1 MTLST
6 AAPVEEED
14 RPRSFLETT
23 LVKVAKWYRKSMG
36 YHKYGLR
43 KEDILIEN
51 ADITEAL
58 SRLPKQ
64 ERLDREFRFKR
75 AFDASGH
82 NDFLPKRAW
91 LTQEEADKPYLKE
104 ALEEVLEE
112 KRERAEYKR
121 S

>member
-1 MTLST
+1 MHT
-6 AAPVEEED
+6 
-14 RPRSFLETT
+14 
-23 LVKVAKWYRKSMG
+23 
-36 YHKYGLR
+36 GLR

-91 LTQEEADKPYLKE
+91 LTQEEADKVVTTSPQVTVFGVSCLGGD
-104 ALEEVLEE
+104 
-112 KRERAEYKR
+112 
-121 S
+121 